1 MRYQCQFWAAFQ
13 SKKCRGVAT
22 NFGCFFVDCD
32 QFWPRFLNMCLIL
45 GLGCEP
51 HLVVPLARFLGMP
64 LGKKLIFFWF
74 FCIFFEK
81 IMVFLGMCVL
91 WFGARGC
98 ECGCGWLSTVVA
110 ACGGGCGCDFG
121 KEKTSFGN
129 TAAWR
134 LVTNV
139 HSFRTTTLYMSLVG
153 CAGVCSVGFGSATI
167 FGHVRESQI
176 RQISFEVLCVT
187 VKTLIFACPKR
198 VFFWSR
204 RCAHFWPA
212 TFFGINFFCNMTL
225 KTFNENINFFEKYKN

>member
-1 MRYQCQFWAAFQ
+1 MSC
-13 SKKCRGVAT
+13 
-22 NFGCFFVDCD
+22 
-32 QFWPRFLNMCLIL
+32 
-45 GLGCEP
+45 GLGRVAVNVAVGDFR
-51 HLVVPLARFLGMP
+51 LWLQLAAVVVVVILEKKKQVLGTQQHEGWSLM
-64 LGKKLIFFWF
+64 
-74 FCIFFEK
+74 CI
-81 IMVFLGMCVL
+81 V
-91 WFGARGC
+91 
-98 ECGCGWLSTVVA
+98 
-110 ACGGGCGCDFG
+110 
-121 KEKTSFGN
+121 
-129 TAAWR
+129 
-134 LVTNV
+134 
-139 HSFRTTTLYMSLVG
+139 FRTTTLYMSLVG